1 MSAKLEFSG
10 LKKKA
15 ILVISFGTTYENTRK
30 LTIEKIEKLI
40 EENYKDYEIRRAFTA
55 HGVIKKLASKYQMHV
70 DTPEEALNRLKE
82 EGFSQIIVQPLHLI
96 PGLEY
101 DYVRNVIDSFSKED
115 CFESIKLGRPL
126 LYFKGEEEDIP
137 DDYTLMIEAL
147 ENQVPRDEAVVFM
160 GHGTHH
166 PANSTYSCLQTVFWD
181 NDFHKVFIGTID
193 GYPTLDHVIKKLKK
207 NNITKLTLMPLLLVA
222 GDHAQNDMAGEE
234 EDSWKNILQR
244 EGFEVDIYLHG
255 LGENLNIQKLYL
267 EHLEDAI
274 SEKYSNIGKNKKGM
288 ASNF

>member
-1 MSAKLEFSG
+1 
-10 LKKKA
+10 
-15 ILVISFGTTYENTRK
+15 
-30 LTIEKIEKLI
+30 
-40 EENYKDYEIRRAFTA
+40 
-55 HGVIKKLASKYQMHV
+55 
-70 DTPEEALNRLKE
+70 
-82 EGFSQIIVQPLHLI
+82 
-96 PGLEY
+96 
-101 DYVRNVIDSFSKED
+101 
-115 CFESIKLGRPL
+115 
-126 LYFKGEEEDIP
+126 
-137 DDYTLMIEAL
+137 MIEAL